1 MEYISVL
8 IQHHA
13 GPTGDVLIANVVG
26 TGVDVIAT
34 KSVL

>member
-1 MEYISVL
+1 MRAIDELQLKAPIK
-8 IQHHA
+8 A
-13 GPTGDVLIANVVG
+13 GDVLIANVVG